1 MVQYIPPPNPRS
13 LLPPLL
19 ACLPTAFASPRPP
32 PALLPLLSPI
42 LRQRVQLLSS
52 NATVRSDS
60 WLPLLCWETK
70 EAEKLADIVKSDA
83 FELHPVSGEIE
94 FRDVEDI
101 KYRRL
106 DEETLQARVGVSDL
120 YLVVLYLWC
129 EGDVGGGG
137 SGWRVSEVNPADL
150 GSEMPRRTWLD
161 SIWEADE
168 SARTTPTTEVLGQ
181 EEPSTHRTP
190 SNQDTHE
197 DEDGDDD
204 YWAQYDNI
212 SARTPAKPRSPTI
225 HGGSEDSE
233 RARTTSDAE
242 YFAQYA
248 HVQPALDNDD
258 PSEVH
263 TVIGASTLNGNAVAD
278 ATSKSTG
285 GIGSNIG
292 PPPAVEDDWQ
302 ASHFPSSISHPRPLS
317 TPSSG
322 SIAVS
327 RLEDSAAS
335 QTHVEVTVQ
344 QHISTS
350 IKSLF
355 RLARGIGMEQ
365 EEFTRVVRTELD
377 TLNMLS
383 EDD

>member
-1 MVQYIPPPNPRS
+1 M
-13 LLPPLL
+13 
-19 ACLPTAFASPRPP
+19 
-32 PALLPLLSPI
+32 
-42 LRQRVQLLSS
+42 
-52 NATVRSDS
+52 
-60 WLPLLCWETK
+60 
-70 EAEKLADIVKSDA
+70 ADIVKSDA

-120 YLVVLYLWC
+120 RLVVLYLWC
-129 EGDVGGGG
+129 EGDAEGGG
-137 SGWRVSEVNPADL
+137 SGWRVSEVNPADPN
-150 GSEMPRRTWLD
+150 SEMPTHPWSNSVWD
-161 SIWEADE
+161 ADE
-168 SARTTPTTEVLGQ
+168 SAKTARTTEVPVQ
-181 EEPSTHRTP
+181 EEPTTRPTL
-190 SNQDTHE
+190 SNQGTHK

-204 YWAQYDNI
+204 YWAQYDNTP
-212 SARTPAKPRSPTI
+212 ARTPAKPRSPTI
-225 HGGSEDSE
+225 DGGSNDRR

-258 PSEVH
+258 PSEDH
-263 TVIGASTLNGNAVAD
+263 TVIGASTLNDNDVTD
-278 ATSKSTG
+278 AIAKSTG
-285 GIGSNIG
+285 SIG
-292 PPPAVEDDWQ
+292 PSSAPPQVVEAGLQ
-302 ASHFPSSISHPRPLS
+302 TSNFPSSMNHPRPLS

-322 SIAVS
+322 SVAVS
-327 RLEDSAAS
+327 RMEDSAAS

-355 RLARGIGMEQ
+355 RLARGIGMEH
-365 EEFTRVVRTELD
+365 EEFSRVVGTELD